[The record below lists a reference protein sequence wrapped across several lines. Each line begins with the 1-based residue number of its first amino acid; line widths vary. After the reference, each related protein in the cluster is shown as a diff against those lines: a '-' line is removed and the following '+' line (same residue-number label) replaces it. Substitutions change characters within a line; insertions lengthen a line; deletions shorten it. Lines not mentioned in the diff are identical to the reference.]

1 MSSVI
6 EVTKDLEKTN
16 SSLRDKSFEKEDEEE
31 RLKSEN
37 TALTER
43 VRELERAVV
52 RRERQLLPF
61 IN

>member
-1 MSSVI
+1 MSSII

-52 RRERQLLPF
+52 RREQQLLSF
-61 IN
+61 IS

>member
-16 SSLRDKSFEKEDEEE
+16 PSLRDKSFEKEDEEE

-43 VRELERAVV
+43 VRELERTVV